1 MKRKVLVILLIFMS
15 SFVFSK
21 SFFSER
27 YFEVKTVV
35 PASVSTNSIGVVN
48 FFQKEVVIDFSK
60 IAERMPENGFD
71 FSFFA
76 SPKVET
82 TVNIPNVLKIG
93 PRVGVDVFGE
103 MNLSKSLFDF
113 IGNGN
118 TINEPTNV
126 SATAGM
132 DLFYFYGL
140 FVEAKVHKLT
150 VGFTPNL
157 FVPLLSMSLKDMS
170 FSLNNT
176 EDGKFILNGTGAVQ
190 IYSNADFSNGF
201 EQGMDNILDNMQNG
215 FGFDLNGCVGWDF
228 TNDFTLSLNYK
239 VPIVP
244 GRYKVLS
251 SYNVDFENE
260 FSLLDMQ
267 EDKEVIETDEESM
280 KKEKDFSPVIQE
292 IDYKIYRPMKFNLGI
307 NYNPFGH
314 FFSLSAFA
322 GVGIQHPFMEDFV
335 VYPEYYCNLKVS
347 LIGLLSAQ
355 FSTEYIDRVFAHSF
369 IASLNL
375 RLIQFDAGVSFS
387 SLNFVKSFTGSGVGA
402 FVAVSVGF

>member
-1 MKRKVLVILLIFMS
+1 MKRIVLVFLLFLMA
-15 SFVFSK
+15 SFLFSK

-60 IAERMPENGFD
+60 IAETMPENGLD
-71 FSFFA
+71 LSLFA

-93 PRVGVDVFGE
+93 PRVGMDVFGE

-157 FVPLLSMSLKDMS
+157 FVPLLSMSLKD
-170 FSLNNT
+170 NT

-267 EDKEVIETDEESM
+267 ED
-280 KKEKDFSPVIQE
+280 IQE

-387 SLNFVKSFTGSGVGA
+387 SINFVKSFTGSGVGA